1 MSTFGIISEGIT
13 DQIVIEQVILG
24 CFDGDEEE
32 PVVNYVQP
40 LLDRTGQSAVREP
53 GGWTLVFRYLE
64 LGKHREALQ
73 FNDYLI
79 LHIDTDVCEEK
90 GYDVPRRE
98 GGRELTPEELVALV
112 VEKLR
117 RLLGADVVKAHGHRI
132 LYAVAVD
139 GIECW
144 LLPLLLTNKKARKI
158 TGCLAAMN
166 HERRKRNLKPLS
178 KADGSDKDPR
188 AYLDASRPYADGRN
202 LRKLQDRNASL
213 ALFVAQ
219 VPVVRLMG
227 RLSPDFAAS

>member
-1 MSTFGIISEGIT
+1 MSTFGIIGEGIT

-32 PVVNYVQP
+32 PVLNYVQP
-40 LLDRTGQSAVREP
+40 LLDRTGQSTVREP

-79 LHIDTDVCEEK
+79 LHVDTDVCEEK
-90 GYDVPRRE
+90 GYEVPRRE
-98 GGRELTPEELVALV
+98 GGRELTPEELAARV
-112 VEKLR
+112 VGKLR
-117 RLLGADVVKAHGHRI
+117 GLLGGDFVGAHGHRV

-144 LLPLLLTNKKARKI
+144 LLPLLLTNNKARKT
-158 TGCLAAMN
+158 TGCLALVN
-166 HERRKRNLKPLS
+166 HERRKRDLTPLS
-178 KADGSDKDPR
+178 RADGSEKDPR
-188 AYLDASRPYADGRN
+188 AYLDASKPYADGRN
-202 LRKLQDRNASL
+202 LRKLEGRNASL

-219 VPVVRLMG
+219 ARRCVART
-227 RLSPDFAAS
+227 SQ